1 MGEIKTEIKT
11 QDFIPET
18 SGSLK
23 GQWNEVVPGAAAAR
37 CYTTREVS
45 ALELVQGPRLVR
57 RFLLFLENQLA
68 VSLKEDGKQSLSVS
82 SEPASGALARGA
94 SRTSASLKWRF

>member
-1 MGEIKTEIKT
+1 MFSWLFPKVQVIQTWGEIKTEIKT

-23 GQWNEVVPGAAAAR
+23 GQWNEVVPDAAAAR

-45 ALELVQGPRLVR
+45 ALELDQGPRLVLG
-57 RFLLFLENQLA
+57 FLLFLETPA
-68 VSLKEDGKQSLSVS
+68 GSVS
-82 SEPASGALARGA
+82 EGG
-94 SRTSASLKWRF
+94 

>member
-1 MGEIKTEIKT
+1 MVVSQSTNDPNMGEIKTEIKT

-37 CYTTREVS
+37 CYTTRGVS
-45 ALELVQGPRLVR
+45 TGAGSRATTRAALPA
-57 RFLLFLENQLA
+57 LLREPA
-68 VSLKEDGKQSLSVS
+68 GSVS
-82 SEPASGALARGA
+82 EGGWKAISERLQ
-94 SRTSASLKWRF
+94 